1 MINDIYKEETER
13 VIKITSNAVKK
24 DVSKIAPT
32 PFNIN
37 QEVVTKIL
45 KIRIDDDSKIIETN
59 AVKEKIKLDSFVILF
74 DSYNNMLPYWCKQY
88 GNVSYLLGYIRTKL
102 EFGSNCIELREDEYC
117 RYSGCSRDCFYKAL
131 KVLLRPASP
140 NLTSGDTMALL
151 ASTNKKSK
159 YIVNH
164 NFMFKGNYDNFVN
177 YLAIKYNNK
186 CPLDENGRVILK

>member
-13 VIKITSNAVKK
+13 VIKITSNIVKK

-45 KIRIDDDSKIIETN
+45 KIRIDDDSKTIETS
-59 AVKEKIKLDSFVILF
+59 AVKEKIKLDSFIILF
-74 DSYNNMLPYWCKQY
+74 DSYNNILPYWCKQY
-88 GNVSYLLGYIRTKL
+88 GGVSYILGYIKTKL
-102 EFGSNCIELREDEYC
+102 EFGSNCVELKEDEYC
-117 RYSGCSRDCFYKAL
+117 AYSGCSRDSFYKGL
-131 KVLLRPASP
+131 KVLLRPAVP
-140 NLTSGDTMALL
+140 NPVSGDSMALL
-151 ASTNKKSK
+151 AATNKKSK

-177 YLAIKYNNK
+177 YLIIKYNNK
-186 CPLDENGRVILK
+186 CNLDEKGRVILK